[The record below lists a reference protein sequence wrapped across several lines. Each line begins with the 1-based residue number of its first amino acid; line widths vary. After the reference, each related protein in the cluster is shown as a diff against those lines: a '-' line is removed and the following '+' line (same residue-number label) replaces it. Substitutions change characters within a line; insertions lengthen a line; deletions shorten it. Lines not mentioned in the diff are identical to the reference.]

1 MVLDLFLLASM
12 AFATGFG
19 AGWVLRW
26 FADREPV
33 CQSDNPVFDRYP
45 PTMIIEPEEIV
56 PLEWTG
62 WFDVV
67 KTREYLKDRGNR
79 S

>member
-26 FADREPV
+26 FADRRPV
-33 CQSDNPVFDRYP
+33 CQSDNQADFVAAQGVR
-45 PTMIIEPEEIV
+45 ECEEIV
-56 PLEWTG
+56 ELEWIPVQLRL
-62 WFDVV
+62 FNE
-67 KTREYLKDRGNR
+67 RELLKAHGDRP
-79 S
+79 